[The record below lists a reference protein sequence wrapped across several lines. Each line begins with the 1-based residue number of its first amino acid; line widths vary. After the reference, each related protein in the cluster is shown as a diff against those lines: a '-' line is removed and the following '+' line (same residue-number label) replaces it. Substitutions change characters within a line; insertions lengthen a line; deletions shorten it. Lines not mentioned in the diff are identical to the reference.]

1 MKKYSMIKKFG
12 TGILISLLSF
22 GALAASQ
29 DAMKVLEKVDAYR
42 NFKGE
47 SFSFDLTLISK
58 KPKKDDASFGMRALI
73 HDSHTSLI
81 TYETP
86 AKDKGKALLMNGKNL
101 WFFTPKNRK
110 PIKITPQQRL
120 LGEASNGDVASTDFS
135 KDYIPTILKDET
147 IDNQAYTVLE
157 LIAVKGSIAAYKKLH
172 LWVNKSNY
180 QPYKAIFF
188 APSGKHLKT
197 AYYEVFEELA
207 YLGGKKQLTKIRI
220 VNAVQKGKSTIM
232 KYENFKMTETQASD
246 FKPGKIRQ
254 LANKKL

>member
-1 MKKYSMIKKFG
+1 MKITVIYSVFA
-12 TGILISLLSF
+12 SLLLCMSLP
-22 GALAASQ
+22 GYTAAL
-29 DAMKVLEKVDAYR
+29 DAVSVLEKVDAYR

-47 SFSFDLTLISK
+47 SFTFDLTLTSK
-58 KPKKDDASFGMRALI
+58 KPNKDDASFGMRALI

-135 KDYIPTILKDET
+135 KDYVPTILKEEKVEGSNY
-147 IDNQAYTVLE
+147 IVLE
-157 LIAVKGSIAAYKKLH
+157 LVAEKGSLAAYKKLH
-172 LWVNKSNY
+172 LWVNSSDY
-180 QPYKAIFF
+180 QPYKAVFF

-197 AYYEVFEELA
+197 AYYEVFENLE
-207 YLGGKKQLTKIRI
+207 YLNGKKQLTKIRI

-232 KYENFKMTETQASD
+232 EYENFKITETTASD
-246 FKPGKIRQ
+246 FKPSKIRQ